1 MKILKIIGIVFI
13 IYFVRRFILLYK
25 AMKKIQQTQAEK
37 EQFEKTQNTK
47 SSADKV
53 VEADFK
59 VVD

>member
-25 AMKKIQQTQAEK
+25 AMKKIQQAQADK
-37 EQFEKTQNTK
+37 ERFEQAQNTK
-47 SSADKV
+47 KDPENV
-53 VEADFK
+53 VDADFK